1 MKSLV
6 VAIFLLVAFVAV
18 PALSPTAEAQGV
30 DRDGC
35 LRNCAWLKPI
45 GARDYGAWMNYQNCV
60 AACEKEFWDDFDDK
74 TRELERERDKD

>member
-6 VAIFLLVAFVAV
+6 VALFLVVASVAV
-18 PALSPTAEAQGV
+18 PALSSTAAAQTV

-35 LRNCAWLKPI
+35 LRNCAWLKPT
-45 GARDYGAWMNYQNCV
+45 GRGMGSWMNYQNCV

-74 TRELERERDKD
+74 TKELERERDQ